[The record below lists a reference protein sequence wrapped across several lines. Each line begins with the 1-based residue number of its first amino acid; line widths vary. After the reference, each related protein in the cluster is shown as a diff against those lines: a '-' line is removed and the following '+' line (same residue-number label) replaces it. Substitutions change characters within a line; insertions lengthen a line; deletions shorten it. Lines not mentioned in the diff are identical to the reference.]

1 MVKSKSEKVFDA
13 ANIVLMIVLT
23 VVFVVPI
30 LLIVSASFTSARALT
45 KYGYSLIIRE
55 FSWSSYSYIFLASD
69 IFVRSLFNSVFMTVL
84 ATCGMVFTTSLYAY
98 SLTRKQLKF
107 KKLFSIFVVIPMLFA
122 GGTIPYYL
130 VVNDLH
136 LMNTQW
142 AIIIPFSVNAWNIL
156 LVRNFFSGIPES
168 LPEAAQLEG
177 ANNMQVLFYVV
188 IPGGFPIIATIILYS
203 AVGVWN
209 DWFHASLFLD
219 SSHKN
224 LWPVQAVVRQL
235 QTDFESLVG
244 SVGGGSSL
252 GLNSEGIKSA
262 AIVLST
268 LPIVLVYPFLQKFF
282 INGSFAGAVKE

>member
-142 AIIIPFSVNAWNIL
+142 AIDRKSV
-156 LVRNFFSGIPES
+156 V
-168 LPEAAQLEG
+168 
-177 ANNMQVLFYVV
+177 
-188 IPGGFPIIATIILYS
+188 
-203 AVGVWN
+203 
-209 DWFHASLFLD
+209 
-219 SSHKN
+219 
-224 LWPVQAVVRQL
+224 
-235 QTDFESLVG
+235 
-244 SVGGGSSL
+244 
-252 GLNSEGIKSA
+252 
-262 AIVLST
+262 
-268 LPIVLVYPFLQKFF
+268 
-282 INGSFAGAVKE
+282 

>member
-136 LMNTQW
+136 LMNT
-142 AIIIPFSVNAWNIL
+142 
-156 LVRNFFSGIPES
+156 RGHH
-168 LPEAAQLEG
+168 
-177 ANNMQVLFYVV
+177 Y
-188 IPGGFPIIATIILYS
+188 
-203 AVGVWN
+203 
-209 DWFHASLFLD
+209 SLFGKCVEYSPREKSFFRGYPNRSPKRP
-219 SSHKN
+219 SSKG
-224 LWPVQAVVRQL
+224 
-235 QTDFESLVG
+235 QTICRCSFTW
-244 SVGGGSSL
+244 
-252 GLNSEGIKSA
+252 
-262 AIVLST
+262 LS
-268 LPIVLVYPFLQKFF
+268 P
-282 INGSFAGAVKE
+282 AGFRS